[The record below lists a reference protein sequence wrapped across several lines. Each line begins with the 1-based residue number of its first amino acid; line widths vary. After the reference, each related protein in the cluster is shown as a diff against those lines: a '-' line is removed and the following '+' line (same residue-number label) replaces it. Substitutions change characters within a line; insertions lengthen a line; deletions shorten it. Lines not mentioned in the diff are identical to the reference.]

1 MSLTTTPTPSPA
13 VAPVEPATGSARE
26 PDTKGALLFEYST
39 AADPLASGATPSI
52 PFAEFTSELYADGPS
67 RIIPLDLSQALRCPA
82 PATGPSLAASF
93 LRVEAGTA
101 LETRANATSELFYVI
116 QGKGASTIGEH
127 EIRWQQGDF
136 FTLPGS
142 VARHRASETSALY
155 WVNDQ
160 PLLEYLGVERKRA
173 RFTPTHYTCGDL
185 AKALQQAADDPLAAT
200 RSRVSLILGNPNF
213 QQTMT
218 VTHVLWAMYGLV
230 EPNTRQL
237 PHRHQSVA
245 LDLIIEAQPGC
256 YTLVGSEL
264 NADGTIH
271 NPSRIDWKSGSAFV
285 TPPGYWHEHW
295 NESSQRAYLTPI
307 QDAGLHTYLRTLDI
321 TFYKEDE

>member
-1 MSLTTTPTPSPA
+1 MSLATLHSTSPRSAVAEATTPTA
-13 VAPVEPATGSARE
+13 AR
-26 PDTKGALLFEYST
+26 DALLFEYST
-39 AADPLASGATPSI
+39 AADPIASGATPKI
-52 PFAEFTSELYADGPS
+52 PYAEFGSDLYALGPS
-67 RIIPLDLSQALRCPA
+67 RVIPLDLSEALGCAA

-93 LRVEAGTA
+93 IRLEAGEP
-101 LETRANATSELFYVI
+101 LETKVNATSELFYVI
-116 QGKGASTIGEH
+116 QGAGVTLVDGQ
-127 EIRWQQGDF
+127 EIAWSQGDF

-142 VARHRASETSALY
+142 PARHRASQTAALY

-160 PLLEYLGVERKRA
+160 PLLEYLGVQRRQA
-173 RFTPTHYTCGDL
+173 RFAPTHYTRG
-185 AKALQQAADDPLAAT
+185 ALDRALRQAADDPLAAT
-200 RSRVSLILGNPNF
+200 RSRVSLILGNPHF

-245 LDLIIEAQPGC
+245 LDLIIDCQPGC
-256 YTLVGSEL
+256 YTLVGPEL
-264 NADGTIH
+264 DPDGAIR
-271 NPSRIDWKSGSAFV
+271 NPSRIDWKSGAAFV
-285 TPPGYWHEHW
+285 TPPGYWHEHR
-295 NESSQRAYLTPI
+295 NESSARAYLTPI